1 MNTTDMPA
9 PRRVNLVL
17 VGLDGNA
24 FALMGAWQR
33 QARAEGWSTAE
44 IKAVLDEAMASD
56 YKHLVTTLMAHC
68 VNDGGA

>member
-1 MNTTDMPA
+1 MNATDMPA
-9 PRRVNLVL
+9 PRRVSLVL

-33 QARAEGWSTAE
+33 QARAEDWSHAE
-44 IKAVLDEAMASD
+44 IKAVVDEAMRDD
-56 YKHLVTTLMAHC
+56 YDHLVTTLMAHC